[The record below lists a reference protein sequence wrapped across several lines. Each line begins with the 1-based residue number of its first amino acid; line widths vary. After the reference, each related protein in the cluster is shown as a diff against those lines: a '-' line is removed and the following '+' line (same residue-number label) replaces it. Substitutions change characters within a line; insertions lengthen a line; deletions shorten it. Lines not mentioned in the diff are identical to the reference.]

1 MGKGKIRAGKR
12 TRALER
18 GLVLKK
24 AGGFF
29 TVQPEGGGEP
39 VVCRLRGKLKRR
51 PRTGD
56 LVAVGDW
63 VHFRR
68 LPDGTGVIE
77 EIEPRVRKLSR
88 MAPTPRGEYEQIII
102 ANPDQ
107 VMVTFAVAEPEPR
120 LRMLD
125 RFLVI
130 AEKQEIPAV
139 IVANKVDLTGLER
152 AREIFGLYED
162 IGYPVIYTSAVTGEG
177 VDQLREVLR
186 GKISVFVG
194 PSGVGKS
201 SLLNAIQ
208 PGLGLAVREVS
219 RATGE
224 GRHTTTVRQM
234 FPLEGGGYV
243 ADTPGL
249 KALALWDIEPE
260 ELDGYFPEIRELVPY
275 CQFNNCTHIDEPG
288 CAVRQ
293 AVAEGRIHPSRYE
306 SYVRLRLEGEKGLDR
321 TDLL

>member
-1 MGKGKIRAGKR
+1 MSKQ
-12 TRALER
+12 TTLER
-18 GLVLKK
+18 GLVVRSQ
-24 AGGFF
+24 AGFY
-29 TVQPEGGGEP
+29 TVYPDGQAEREP
-39 VVCRLRGKLKRR
+39 VVCRLRGKLKRG
-51 PRTGD
+51 PRRGD

-77 EIEPRVRKLSR
+77 AIEPRQRALSR
-88 MAPTPRGEYEQIII
+88 MAPSPRGEYEQVII

-107 VMVTFAVAEPEPR
+107 VVFVFACANPQPK

-125 RFLVI
+125 RFLIV
-130 AEKQEIPAV
+130 AEKQEIPAL
-139 IVANKVDLTGLER
+139 IVANKVDLVSPEQAQAMFQR
-152 AREIFGLYED
+152 YAD
-162 IGYPVIYTSAVTGEG
+162 IGYPVLYTSVVTQQGLEALKARL
-177 VDQLREVLR
+177 Q
-186 GKISVFVG
+186 GKISALAG

-224 GRHTTTVRQM
+224 GRHTTVVREM
-234 FPLEGGGYV
+234 FPLDGGGFV

-249 KALALWDIEPE
+249 KAFSLWDVEPE
-260 ELDGYFPEIRELVPY
+260 ELDAYFPEMRDLVAE
-275 CQFNNCTHIDEPG
+275 CEFSDCTHLREPG

-293 AVAEGRIHPSRYE
+293 AVEEGRIHPERYQ
-306 SYVRLRLEGEKGLDR
+306 SYVRLRLELEQGLER
-321 TDLL
+321 IDLID